1 MTERIQ
7 DWAKPFTSAKG
18 RDKQRAKITLYI
30 VFQRK
35 KQNCALQSIFA
46 TKYSVTKKNDCS
58 KMLFYNHSG
67 CFSSYYSSLKLC
79 MKKLSKI

>member
-18 RDKQRAKITLYI
+18 RNKQRVKITLYI

-35 KQNCALQSIFA
+35 KHNCVLQSIFA

-58 KMLFYNHSG
+58 KMLSAIIVAVFRLITLHS
-67 CFSSYYSSLKLC
+67 SSV
-79 MKKLSKI
+79 